1 MYEPSRDS
9 EVVGLL
15 RYVDQ
20 QLSAIRASVHGLTEQ
35 QARETPCRSALS
47 IAGMIKHTAQGM
59 RGVTANLRDG
69 MAADPLTEHDFAQY
83 LAGFVLADDEST
95 LDVLAQ
101 FDTARADHLAAIA
114 ASDPAGENVA
124 PPAPWQGIYD
134 ARPIH
139 TRYYLVHQVEE
150 MARHAGHA
158 DIIREQLDGC
168 SVPALVMTLEGVPAN
183 PFFEPYVPAAGTI
196 VA

>member
-9 EVVGLL
+9 EVVGLI

-20 QLSAIRASVHGLTEQ
+20 QLSAIRASVYGLTEQ
-35 QARETPCRSALS
+35 QARTTPCRSALS
-47 IAGMIKHTAQGM
+47 IAGIIKHTAHGM

-69 MAADPLTEHDFAQY
+69 MAKDPLTNHDFALY
-83 LAGFVLADDEST
+83 LAGFVLRDDEST

-101 FDTARADHLAAIA
+101 FDTARADYLAAIA
-114 ASDPAGENVA
+114 ASDPAAENVA
-124 PPAPWQGIYD
+124 PPAPWQGIHD

-168 SVPALVMTLEGVPAN
+168 SVPSLVMTLEGAPAN

>member
-83 LAGFVLADDEST
+83 LAGSVLADDEST
-95 LDVLAQ
+95 LAPTIWQ
-101 FDTARADHLAAIA
+101 P
-114 ASDPAGENVA
+114 S
-124 PPAPWQGIYD
+124 PPATRPARTSHRLRPGRASTTLGRSTLVTTWCIRLKRWRGTQVTPTSSVSNSTAARCPPW
-134 ARPIH
+134 
-139 TRYYLVHQVEE
+139 
-150 MARHAGHA
+150 
-158 DIIREQLDGC
+158 
-168 SVPALVMTLEGVPAN
+168 
-183 PFFEPYVPAAGTI
+183 
-196 VA
+196 